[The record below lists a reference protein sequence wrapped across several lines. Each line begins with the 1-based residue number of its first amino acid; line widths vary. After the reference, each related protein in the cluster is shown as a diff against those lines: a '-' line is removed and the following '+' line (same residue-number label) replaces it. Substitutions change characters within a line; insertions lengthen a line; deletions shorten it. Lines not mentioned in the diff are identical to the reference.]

1 MATRAREEGW
11 EMCPRV
17 SGALLRRKGSV
28 RDARSAG
35 GKARGSREEDAFP
48 VTPHLGGVQALTPA
62 GTPATAGRTY
72 PPSPPPLSLWGS
84 AACSG
89 AAADPG
95 TELRLRQAGPGAPP
109 LPHPLLGAS

>member
-11 EMCPRV
+11 AMCPRV

-84 AACSG
+84 AAC
-89 AAADPG
+89 

>member
-72 PPSPPPLSLWGS
+72 PPPAPTQSLG
-84 AACSG
+84 
-89 AAADPG
+89 
-95 TELRLRQAGPGAPP
+95 LRCVLR
-109 LPHPLLGAS
+109 SRR